1 MIEGNEDKV
10 TRRRSH
16 YPRFS

>member
-10 TRRRSH
+10 THRRSH